1 MSLKILCLRLLRA
14 IRSTCATEHSG
25 LEKQDNTCPCR
36 NAALDLGWCP
46 CIPNLRPFMQPQ
58 TFKEACTTSY
68 ILTYMI
74 FEADEGHEN
83 AGQMAPQVWP
93 SSLFQRCYFHLFA
106 CGWTCKM
113 TRGSTSR
120 NPGISS
126 TSKVPTLQI
135 APFAHSES

>member
-25 LEKQDNTCPCR
+25 LEKQDNAYPCR
-36 NAALDLGWCP
+36 NAALDLGWRP
-46 CIPNLRPFMQPQ
+46 CIPNLRPFMHPF
-58 TFKEACTTSY
+58 TIEEACSIAQH
-68 ILTYMI
+68 IL
-74 FEADEGHEN
+74 ADEGHEN
-83 AGQMAPQVWP
+83 TGQMAPQVQL
-93 SSLFQRCYFHLFA
+93 SSFFHRCYLHLFA

-113 TRGSTSR
+113 IRGSTSR

-135 APFAHSES
+135 APFAHGES